1 MKYFSAEEMKGE
13 KKSEVLEHYKGYVGR
28 NLRNLFAANFTKKA
42 VDKFASISPENSKIL
57 DYGAASGLFFRQL
70 HDLGFKNFYGLDLDN
85 YLDEENKPLVKEL
98 KTADCSLDKFPWPE
112 NSFDVITAWCFL
124 PHLENP
130 HHCIKETIRILKPGG
145 LFILSIPHIL
155 SRASIKYF
163 LKHKDFARYHP
174 DKDHISV
181 FTPGVFKISVL
192 KYFQHVAMEYLIDPR
207 TLEGWKGK
215 IRKIILQIAQK
226 NSWLKNYFEQRWG
239 YNQIW
244 VLKKPA

>member
-1 MKYFSAEEMKGE
+1 MKYFSAEEMKGM
-13 KKSEVLEHYKGYVGR
+13 KKPEISEHYKGYEGR
-28 NLRNLFAANFTKKA
+28 NLRNLFAAKFTKNA
-42 VDKFASISPENSKIL
+42 IEKFGSVSPESAKLL

-70 HDLGFKNFYGLDLDN
+70 HDLGFKNLYGVDLDN
-85 YLDEENKPLVKEL
+85 YLDEESKSLVKEL
-98 KTADCSLDKFPWPE
+98 KTADCSLDELPWPD
-112 NSFDVITAWCFL
+112 NSFDAITAWCFL

-130 HHCIKETIRILKPGG
+130 HHCIRETLRILKPGG

-174 DKDHISV
+174 EKNHVSA
-181 FTPGVFKISVL
+181 FTPGIFKLSVL
-192 KYFQHVAMEYLIDPR
+192 KYFQPVAMEYLIDPR

-215 IRKIILQIAQK
+215 IRGIILRLARE
-226 NSWLKNYFEQRWG
+226 NSWLKKYFEQRWG

-244 VLKKPA
+244 VLKK